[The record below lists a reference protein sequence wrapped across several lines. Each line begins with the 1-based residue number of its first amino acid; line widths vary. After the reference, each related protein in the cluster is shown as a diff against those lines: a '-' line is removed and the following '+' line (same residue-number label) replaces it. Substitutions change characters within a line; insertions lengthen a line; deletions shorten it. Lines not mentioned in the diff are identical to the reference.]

1 MAEYIDKEKL
11 LKYLEETNTSD
22 EWIVNQY
29 NADWIYSFIESQPTA
44 DVVEV
49 RRGYWIDKPTGRY
62 CHIGSYC
69 SVCEEKSGIGGIES
83 NRHKLYCP
91 NCGAKMEGTLKERG
105 GEK

>member
-1 MAEYIDKEKL
+1 MGEYIDKEKL

-49 RRGYWIDKPTGRY
+49 ETIKAWLYEMAINNVGCAIDGDF
-62 CHIGSYC
+62 SNA
-69 SVCEEKSGIGGIES
+69 CEEIIARLDGLRKF
-83 NRHKLYCP
+83 
-91 NCGAKMEGTLKERG
+91 AKERG